1 MVGIFKAAAQLQVR
15 SRPSAPGPNRIYQ
28 KTSKKGKG
36 RFNPRTISIT
46 INHLG
51 SSLGIEPSRRE
62 ETIFFDRR

>member
-1 MVGIFKAAAQLQVR
+1 MVGIFKAAAQLQVQVDHL
-15 SRPSAPGPNRIYQ
+15 PLGPIASIKRHP
-28 KTSKKGKG
+28 KKG

>member
-1 MVGIFKAAAQLQVR
+1 MVGIFKAAAQLQVDHL
-15 SRPSAPGPNRIYQ
+15 PLGPII
-28 KTSKKGKG
+28 KSHPKKGKG